1 MTKCTNQNDL
11 FCASIQIYAHEEFF
25 YKNLLTKVPYG
36 CIIDT
41 EVREKPETQ
50 K

>member
-1 MTKCTNQNDL
+1 MYSQKEL
-11 FCASIQIYAHEEFF
+11 F

-36 CIIDT
+36 CIIYT

-50 K
+50 NKNMEEKENA